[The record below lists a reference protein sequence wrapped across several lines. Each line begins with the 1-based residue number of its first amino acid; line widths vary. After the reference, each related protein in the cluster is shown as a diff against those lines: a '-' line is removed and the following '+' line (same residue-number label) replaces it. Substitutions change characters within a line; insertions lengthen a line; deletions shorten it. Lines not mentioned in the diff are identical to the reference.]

1 MLDVNS
7 VCKMSLASNLQC
19 LLKIALIQ
27 DSCTS
32 HIYSSRLISQEC
44 PSHYCPF
51 ANLNQSSLPFSSF
64 DNKFKLHVLPWNI
77 ICISDGIY
85 IKNVKRI
92 LTPILYDST
101 PKRANTSWEFAT
113 LWLWNNTYVHYS
125 LNVQISVIF
134 KA

>member
-1 MLDVNS
+1 MLDVNR

-27 DSCTS
+27 DTCNS
-32 HIYSSRLISQEC
+32 HIYSSHLISQVC

-51 ANLNQSSLPFSSF
+51 ANSNQSSLPFSSF
-64 DNKFKLHVLPWNI
+64 DNKFKLHVLPWNNL
-77 ICISDGIY
+77 CKWGNIY
-85 IKNVKRI
+85 QECQRI
-92 LTPILYDST
+92 LSPILYDST

-125 LNVQISVIF
+125 LNVRISVIF
-134 KA
+134 KT